1 MGRVFRTAQ
10 HALGEFFAD
19 GCPKLAASISYY
31 TLFALFPLAIL
42 GVAVLGFVFNDG
54 QAREQIIEGVLDVLP
69 LTAEGGRADLEQL
82 LREVTQ
88 GAGSASLLALLA
100 LAVSASGV
108 MGAIRF
114 ALNTVYGVRDERPPL
129 TGKVLDVLAVLA
141 VGLVLLLSLG
151 VSIVAQAAGLNRLI
165 VGEVLPAIL
174 AFLVYLLILR
184 VVPAPKKPLRDIWP
198 GALIGAVGYSLAKL
212 AFLGYVS
219 NISTVYA
226 SLAAVIAFLLFTWLT
241 ANLFLLG
248 AEVAHSWPLVRDG
261 RLADDGPAEPLAVQV
276 RKALRGTVLRAP
288 ARPDAPPTSRPRS
301 ATPEPESQARG

>member
-1 MGRVFRTAQ
+1 MGAVLRTAQ
-10 HALGEFFAD
+10 HALSEFFAD
-19 GCPKLAASISYY
+19 GCPKLAAAISYY

-42 GVAVLGFVFNDG
+42 GVAVLGVIFNDG
-54 QAREQIIEGVLDVLP
+54 NAREQIIDGVLDVLP
-69 LTAEGGRADLEQL
+69 LTAEGGRADLEQI

-114 ALNTVYGVRDERPPL
+114 GLNTVYGVRDERPPL
-129 TGKVLDVLAVLA
+129 TGKALDVLAVLG
-141 VGLVLLLSLG
+141 VGVVLLASLG
-151 VSIVAQAAGLNRLI
+151 VSIVAQAAGFNRLI
-165 VGEVLPAIL
+165 VGEVLPMGL
-174 AFLVYLLILR
+174 AFLVYLLIMR
-184 VVPAPKKPLRDIWP
+184 VVPAPTKPLRDIWP
-198 GALIGAVGYSLAKL
+198 GALIGAVGYSLSKL

-248 AEVAHSWPLVRDG
+248 AEVAHAWPLVRDG
-261 RLADDGPAEPLAVQV
+261 KLEDGPDEPLVVQA
-276 RKALRGTVLRAP
+276 RRALRGTVLRTP
-288 ARPDAPPTSRPRS
+288 ARPDAPPTSSARS
-301 ATPEPESQARG
+301 GRPEPESPARG